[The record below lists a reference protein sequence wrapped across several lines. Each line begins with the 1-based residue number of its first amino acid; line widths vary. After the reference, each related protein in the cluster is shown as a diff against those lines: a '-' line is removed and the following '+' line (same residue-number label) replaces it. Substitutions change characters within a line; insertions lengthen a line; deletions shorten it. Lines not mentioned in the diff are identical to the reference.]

1 MEKFNLPK
9 LEQKIYDKLKFFIV
23 IGAFDG
29 ESHDNFFDKIKQK
42 TNKKDNKIIFVEPIK
57 KFYDNLTQNVLSIND
72 AEVICENVGISDKD
86 EDVTMA
92 MVNPDA
98 LYKYPS
104 YIEGCTCVVENGIPI
119 NTFIQQ
125 AEEGDL
131 IYEKLSC
138 ITFNDLLFKHNFL
151 DVDFL
156 QIDTEGYDERIV
168 KSIDFNSS
176 NIKFIKFEKFY
187 LTEGF
192 IEEFTLKLD
201 NLDYVTYSDE
211 MNHYFLKKT
220 LLHEISDGSDSD
232 KFYNIEEQRIWND
245 EQMWHAD
252 GHEWSKSF
260 GTTENL
266 WNEHIFDSIK
276 EFRGKKILEIAPG
289 FGRMTQLLSILAG
302 ELIVVDLNPLCIEKT
317 KQKLGNHVLAY
328 FLNDGKSLPKIR
340 NNSQDLVFSYDSFVH
355 MHANVTEEY
364 IKEIY
369 RVLKPGGC
377 GYIHHSWI
385 YGGTENSVNNIAGRA
400 NMSPEQFKKLVE
412 CYGMEIISQNPIS
425 FESVGL
431 WNGNDCISFFR
442 KPL

>member
-9 LEQKIYDKLKFFIV
+9 LEQKIYNKLKNFIV

-42 TNKKDNKIIFVEPIK
+42 SNKKDDKIIFVEPIK
-57 KFYDNLTQNVLSIND
+57 RFYDNLTQNVLSIND
-72 AEVICENVGISDKD
+72 VEVICENVGISDKN

-92 MVNPDA
+92 TVNPNV

-104 YIEGCTCVVENGIPI
+104 YIEGCTCVVENGTPI

-125 AEEGDL
+125 VDDGDL

-168 KSIDFNSS
+168 KSINFDSF

-192 IEEFTLKLD
+192 IDEFTSKISH
-201 NLDYVTYSDE
+201 LDYVTYSDE

-220 LLHEISDGSDSD
+220 LLNEISNELSSD
-232 KFYNIEEQRIWND
+232 KFYNIEEQRLWND
-245 EQMWHAD
+245 EQMWVMD

-266 WNEHIFDSIK
+266 WNKYIFDSIK

-289 FGRMTQLLSILAG
+289 FGRMTQFLSILAN

-328 FLNDGKSLPKIR
+328 FINDGKSLLKIR

-400 NMSPEQFKKLVE
+400 NMSPEQFKQLVE
-412 CYGMEIISQNPIS
+412 YYGMEIISQNAIS